1 MGHSEALPLAL
12 REILFLATVH
22 VKGHVSLPT
31 SDPPA
36 TEAGETWT
44 CGGPVPLPW
53 VPDCARR
60 LLYLLSFHSHS
71 GSEEGNSLFSP
82 FRKACE
88 YFSRAELPTYFL
100 EECGVIE
107 Q

>member
-44 CGGPVPLPW
+44 CGGPVPLP
-53 VPDCARR
+53 
-60 LLYLLSFHSHS
+60 
-71 GSEEGNSLFSP
+71 
-82 FRKACE
+82 
-88 YFSRAELPTYFL
+88 
-100 EECGVIE
+100 
-107 Q
+107 